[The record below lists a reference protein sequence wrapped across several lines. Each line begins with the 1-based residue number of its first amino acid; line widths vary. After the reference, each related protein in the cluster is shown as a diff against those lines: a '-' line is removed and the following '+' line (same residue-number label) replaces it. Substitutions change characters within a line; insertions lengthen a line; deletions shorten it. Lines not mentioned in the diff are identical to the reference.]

1 MGQTLDDTQDRDQ
14 GWGVTQKYWVFSMQE
29 VQFLHTH
36 ARTHLRGEGERI
48 VLPVRH

>member
-1 MGQTLDDTQDRDQ
+1 MGQTLGVTQDKDQ

-36 ARTHLRGEGERI
+36 MHTRTGGGGGGGLCSQ
-48 VLPVRH
+48 